1 MKRIVLSL
9 MAILLL
15 GLFVLP
21 LVGQGA
27 YPEDMINFHWQTAQ
41 IRTIGGSI
49 KIVDG
54 NMSLLDFG
62 SNAAE
67 AQMAL
72 AIIRQYRLNQQC
84 FVARP
89 NPPMEYWLA
98 SGRAPVGPFPGEDSI
113 AFDNT
118 NIRVAYIGGSWKI
131 VEGTSHSM
139 LDFGA
144 NERAAWQ
151 SLWTI
156 WKYDFNHI
164 CFVGRPDPSMV
175 YFRK

>member
-41 IRTIGGSI
+41 IR
-49 KIVDG
+49 
-54 NMSLLDFG
+54 
-62 SNAAE
+62 
-67 AQMAL
+67 
-72 AIIRQYRLNQQC
+72 QYRLNQQC

-89 NPPMEYWLA
+89 NPPMEYWLS
-98 SGRAPVGPFPGEDSI
+98 SGRPPVGPFPGEDSI